1 MTGLGLSLLATGPR
15 GKAHAGA
22 VGLPDFPA
30 AVQQAGL
37 CAVQGK
43 CGCEI
48 VVETGNNA
56 DRIAKL
62 DARRNNPVVDLV
74 LLSDFGM
81 LEAARKGLV
90 QPLDYSQLKNYS
102 QIYPFARNPIGGNY
116 AVGYTIYSVGLV
128 YRSDK
133 TPPRNPGRTCGTR
146 TEGPPGPAG
155 CEHHA
160 RPLALQMADLAW
172 GGKGGD
178 YAAGMQKI
186 LSIKNNVVTFTK
198 NSAQL
203 SSLFAQDDLGRPVAR
218 FTWSQLMKTGMPLKW
233 AIPAEGQAAGMNV
246 MGIVAKS
253 KNADLAYQLMD
264 FWLSKEVQT
273 ALAMELVDSPVNTQV
288 VLPKDKAE
296 FNTYGG
302 EHRLAQVRQAG
313 RPAQAPLR
321 LAGTVEQGHQQVS
334 VPWRRLPLA
343 VRHIVCAP
351 CSPFQNPPRPDA
363 GHAGA
368 DLHRGLL
375 PAAGGALLLD
385 AFRTGG
391 PDSLDGGPLQW
402 SLARFADFL
411 PSPCTCRFCGAPCAS
426 PPGHAVLGPALLS
439 RRAGH
444 RARGAALARTG
455 AGHDDPA
462 ADGVAHC
469 AHLCLDRAVRAQWRS
484 QRRAAATGLAD
495 EPQRLLFTEMAV
507 FVGLLQCCCR

>member
-1 MTGLGLSLLATGPR
+1 MLNKVPFTRASAALVTAGLGLSLLSAPV
-15 GKAHAGA
+15 HAEKRTLVLSA
-22 VGLPDFPA
+22 YPISQPLFNKLVYAPFKE
-30 AVQQAGL
+30 
-37 CAVQGK
+37 K

-90 QPLDYSQLKNYS
+90 QPLDYGQLKNYS

-133 TPPRNPGRTCGTR
+133 TAAPKSWKDLWNPDMKGRIALPDVSTTQG
-146 TEGPPGPAG
+146 
-155 CEHHA
+155 
-160 RPLALQMADLAW
+160 PLALQMADLAW

-203 SSLFAQDDLGRPVAR
+203 SSLFAQDEIWVAPVAR

-253 KNADLAYQLMD
+253 RNADLAYQLMD
-264 FWLSKEVQT
+264 FWLSKDVQT

-302 EHRLAQVRQAG
+302 EHIASLKFVK
-313 RPAQAPLR
+313 PEDLLR
-321 LAGTVEQGHQQVS
+321 HRSGWLEQWNKGIS
-334 VPWRRLPLA
+334 K
-343 VRHIVCAP
+343 
-351 CSPFQNPPRPDA
+351 
-363 GHAGA
+363 
-368 DLHRGLL
+368 
-375 PAAGGALLLD
+375 
-385 AFRTGG
+385 
-391 PDSLDGGPLQW
+391 
-402 SLARFADFL
+402 
-411 PSPCTCRFCGAPCAS
+411 
-426 PPGHAVLGPALLS
+426 
-439 RRAGH
+439 
-444 RARGAALARTG
+444 
-455 AGHDDPA
+455 
-462 ADGVAHC
+462 
-469 AHLCLDRAVRAQWRS
+469 
-484 QRRAAATGLAD
+484 
-495 EPQRLLFTEMAV
+495 
-507 FVGLLQCCCR
+507 

>member
-1 MTGLGLSLLATGPR
+1 MLNKAPFTRASAALVTAGLGLSLLSAPV
-15 GKAHAGA
+15 HAEKRTLVLSA
-22 VGLPDFPA
+22 YPISQPLFNKLVYAPFKE
-30 AVQQAGL
+30 
-37 CAVQGK
+37 K

-133 TPPRNPGRTCGTR
+133 TAAPKSWKDLWNPELKGRIALPDVSTTQG
-146 TEGPPGPAG
+146 
-155 CEHHA
+155 
-160 RPLALQMADLAW
+160 PLALQMADLAW

-203 SSLFAQDDLGRPVAR
+203 SSLFAQDEIWVAPVAR

-264 FWLSKEVQT
+264 FWLSKDVQT

-302 EHRLAQVRQAG
+302 EHIASLKFVKPEDLLKHRSGWL
-313 RPAQAPLR
+313 
-321 LAGTVEQGHQQVS
+321 EQWNKGIS
-334 VPWRRLPLA
+334 K
-343 VRHIVCAP
+343 
-351 CSPFQNPPRPDA
+351 
-363 GHAGA
+363 
-368 DLHRGLL
+368 
-375 PAAGGALLLD
+375 
-385 AFRTGG
+385 
-391 PDSLDGGPLQW
+391 
-402 SLARFADFL
+402 
-411 PSPCTCRFCGAPCAS
+411 
-426 PPGHAVLGPALLS
+426 
-439 RRAGH
+439 
-444 RARGAALARTG
+444 
-455 AGHDDPA
+455 
-462 ADGVAHC
+462 
-469 AHLCLDRAVRAQWRS
+469 
-484 QRRAAATGLAD
+484 
-495 EPQRLLFTEMAV
+495 
-507 FVGLLQCCCR
+507 

>member
-1 MTGLGLSLLATGPR
+1 MFKPARCSRPLAALAMTGIGLSLLAAP
-15 GKAHAGA
+15 AHAEKRTLVLSA
-22 VGLPDFPA
+22 YPISQPLFNKLVYAPFKE
-30 AVQQAGL
+30 
-37 CAVQGK
+37 K

-90 QPLDYSQLKNYS
+90 QPLDYARLKNYS

-133 TPPRNPGRTCGTR
+133 TRAPQSWKDLWSPELKGRLALPDVSTTQG
-146 TEGPPGPAG
+146 
-155 CEHHA
+155 
-160 RPLALQMADLAW
+160 PLALQMADLAW

-203 SSLFAQDDLGRPVAR
+203 SSLFAQDEIWVAPVAR

-302 EHRLAQVRQAG
+302 EHIASLKFVKPEDLLKYRSGWL
-313 RPAQAPLR
+313 
-321 LAGTVEQGHQQVS
+321 EQWNKGIS
-334 VPWRRLPLA
+334 K
-343 VRHIVCAP
+343 
-351 CSPFQNPPRPDA
+351 
-363 GHAGA
+363 
-368 DLHRGLL
+368 
-375 PAAGGALLLD
+375 
-385 AFRTGG
+385 
-391 PDSLDGGPLQW
+391 
-402 SLARFADFL
+402 
-411 PSPCTCRFCGAPCAS
+411 
-426 PPGHAVLGPALLS
+426 
-439 RRAGH
+439 
-444 RARGAALARTG
+444 
-455 AGHDDPA
+455 
-462 ADGVAHC
+462 
-469 AHLCLDRAVRAQWRS
+469 
-484 QRRAAATGLAD
+484 
-495 EPQRLLFTEMAV
+495 
-507 FVGLLQCCCR
+507 

>member
-1 MTGLGLSLLATGPR
+1 MLNKARFPGARAALATAGLGLALLG
-15 GKAHAGA
+15 GSAHAEKRTLVLSA
-22 VGLPDFPA
+22 YPISQPLFNKLVYAPFKE
-30 AVQQAGL
+30 
-37 CAVQGK
+37 K

-90 QPLDYSQLKNYS
+90 QPLDYSQLKNTG
-102 QIYPFARNPIGGNY
+102 QLYPFARNPIGGNY

-133 TPPRNPGRTCGTR
+133 TAAPKSWKDLWSPELKGRIALPDVSTTQG
-146 TEGPPGPAG
+146 
-155 CEHHA
+155 
-160 RPLALQMADLAW
+160 PLALQMADLAW

-186 LSIKNNVVTFTK
+186 LAIKNNVVTFTK

-203 SSLFAQDDLGRPVAR
+203 SSLFAQDEIWAAPVAR
-218 FTWSQLMKTGMPLKW
+218 FTWAQLMKTGMPLKW

-288 VLPKDKAE
+288 VLPRDKAE

-302 EHRLAQVRQAG
+302 EHIASLKFVKPEDLLKHRSGWL
-313 RPAQAPLR
+313 
-321 LAGTVEQGHQQVS
+321 EQWNKGIS
-334 VPWRRLPLA
+334 K
-343 VRHIVCAP
+343 
-351 CSPFQNPPRPDA
+351 
-363 GHAGA
+363 
-368 DLHRGLL
+368 
-375 PAAGGALLLD
+375 
-385 AFRTGG
+385 
-391 PDSLDGGPLQW
+391 
-402 SLARFADFL
+402 
-411 PSPCTCRFCGAPCAS
+411 
-426 PPGHAVLGPALLS
+426 
-439 RRAGH
+439 
-444 RARGAALARTG
+444 
-455 AGHDDPA
+455 
-462 ADGVAHC
+462 
-469 AHLCLDRAVRAQWRS
+469 
-484 QRRAAATGLAD
+484 
-495 EPQRLLFTEMAV
+495 
-507 FVGLLQCCCR
+507 

>member
-1 MTGLGLSLLATGPR
+1 MLNKVPFTRASAALVTAGLGLSLLSAPV
-15 GKAHAGA
+15 HAEKRTLVLSA
-22 VGLPDFPA
+22 YPISQPLFNKLVYAPFKE
-30 AVQQAGL
+30 
-37 CAVQGK
+37 K

-90 QPLDYSQLKNYS
+90 QPLDYGQLKNYS

-133 TPPRNPGRTCGTR
+133 TAAPKSWKDLWNPELKGRIALPDVSTTQG
-146 TEGPPGPAG
+146 
-155 CEHHA
+155 
-160 RPLALQMADLAW
+160 PLALQMADLAW

-203 SSLFAQDDLGRPVAR
+203 SSLFAQDEIWVAPVAR

-253 KNADLAYQLMD
+253 RNADLAYQLMD
-264 FWLSKEVQT
+264 FWLSKDVQT

-302 EHRLAQVRQAG
+302 EHIASLKFVK
-313 RPAQAPLR
+313 PEDLLR
-321 LAGTVEQGHQQVS
+321 HRSGWLEQWNKGIS
-334 VPWRRLPLA
+334 K
-343 VRHIVCAP
+343 
-351 CSPFQNPPRPDA
+351 
-363 GHAGA
+363 
-368 DLHRGLL
+368 
-375 PAAGGALLLD
+375 
-385 AFRTGG
+385 
-391 PDSLDGGPLQW
+391 
-402 SLARFADFL
+402 
-411 PSPCTCRFCGAPCAS
+411 
-426 PPGHAVLGPALLS
+426 
-439 RRAGH
+439 
-444 RARGAALARTG
+444 
-455 AGHDDPA
+455 
-462 ADGVAHC
+462 
-469 AHLCLDRAVRAQWRS
+469 
-484 QRRAAATGLAD
+484 
-495 EPQRLLFTEMAV
+495 
-507 FVGLLQCCCR
+507 

>member
-1 MTGLGLSLLATGPR
+1 MLNKVPFTRASAALVTAGLGLSLLSAPV
-15 GKAHAGA
+15 HAEKRTLVLSA
-22 VGLPDFPA
+22 YPISQPLFNKLVYAPFKE
-30 AVQQAGL
+30 
-37 CAVQGK
+37 K

-90 QPLDYSQLKNYS
+90 QPLDYGQLKNYS

-133 TPPRNPGRTCGTR
+133 TAAPKSWKDLWNPELKGRIALPDVSTTQG
-146 TEGPPGPAG
+146 
-155 CEHHA
+155 
-160 RPLALQMADLAW
+160 PLALQMADLAW

-186 LSIKNNVVTFTK
+186 LSVKNNVVTFTK

-203 SSLFAQDDLGRPVAR
+203 SSLFAQDEIWVAPVAR

-253 KNADLAYQLMD
+253 RNADLAYQLMD
-264 FWLSKEVQT
+264 FWLSKDVQT

-302 EHRLAQVRQAG
+302 EHIASLKFVK
-313 RPAQAPLR
+313 PEDLLR
-321 LAGTVEQGHQQVS
+321 HRSGWLEQWNKGIS
-334 VPWRRLPLA
+334 K
-343 VRHIVCAP
+343 
-351 CSPFQNPPRPDA
+351 
-363 GHAGA
+363 
-368 DLHRGLL
+368 
-375 PAAGGALLLD
+375 
-385 AFRTGG
+385 
-391 PDSLDGGPLQW
+391 
-402 SLARFADFL
+402 
-411 PSPCTCRFCGAPCAS
+411 
-426 PPGHAVLGPALLS
+426 
-439 RRAGH
+439 
-444 RARGAALARTG
+444 
-455 AGHDDPA
+455 
-462 ADGVAHC
+462 
-469 AHLCLDRAVRAQWRS
+469 
-484 QRRAAATGLAD
+484 
-495 EPQRLLFTEMAV
+495 
-507 FVGLLQCCCR
+507 

>member
-1 MTGLGLSLLATGPR
+1 MFKPARFSRPLAALAMTGLGLSLLAAP
-15 GKAHAGA
+15 AHAEKRTLVLSA
-22 VGLPDFPA
+22 YPISQPLFNKLVYAPFKE
-30 AVQQAGL
+30 
-37 CAVQGK
+37 K

-90 QPLDYSQLKNYS
+90 QPLDYGKLKNYS

-133 TPPRNPGRTCGTR
+133 TRAPQSWKDLWNPELKGRLALPDVSTTQG
-146 TEGPPGPAG
+146 
-155 CEHHA
+155 
-160 RPLALQMADLAW
+160 PLALQMADLAW

-178 YAAGMQKI
+178 FATGLQKI
-186 LSIKNNVVTFTK
+186 LAIKNNVVTFTK

-203 SSLFAQDDLGRPVAR
+203 SSLFAQDEIWVAPVAR

-264 FWLSKEVQT
+264 FWLSREVQT

-302 EHRLAQVRQAG
+302 EHIASLKFVKPEDLLKHRSGWL
-313 RPAQAPLR
+313 
-321 LAGTVEQGHQQVS
+321 EQWNKGIS
-334 VPWRRLPLA
+334 K
-343 VRHIVCAP
+343 
-351 CSPFQNPPRPDA
+351 
-363 GHAGA
+363 
-368 DLHRGLL
+368 
-375 PAAGGALLLD
+375 
-385 AFRTGG
+385 
-391 PDSLDGGPLQW
+391 
-402 SLARFADFL
+402 
-411 PSPCTCRFCGAPCAS
+411 
-426 PPGHAVLGPALLS
+426 
-439 RRAGH
+439 
-444 RARGAALARTG
+444 
-455 AGHDDPA
+455 
-462 ADGVAHC
+462 
-469 AHLCLDRAVRAQWRS
+469 
-484 QRRAAATGLAD
+484 
-495 EPQRLLFTEMAV
+495 
-507 FVGLLQCCCR
+507 

>member
-1 MTGLGLSLLATGPR
+1 MLNS
-15 GKAHAGA
+15 
-22 VGLPDFPA
+22 
-30 AVQQAGL
+30 
-37 CAVQGK
+37 
-43 CGCEI
+43 GCEI

-90 QPLDYSQLKNYS
+90 QPLDYARLKNYS

-133 TPPRNPGRTCGTR
+133 TRAPQSWKDLWSPELKGRLALPDVSTTQG
-146 TEGPPGPAG
+146 
-155 CEHHA
+155 
-160 RPLALQMADLAW
+160 PLALQMADLAW

-203 SSLFAQDDLGRPVAR
+203 SSLFAQDEIWVAPVAR

-253 KNADLAYQLMD
+253 KNVDLAYQLMD

-302 EHRLAQVRQAG
+302 EHIASLKFVKPEDLLKYRSGWL
-313 RPAQAPLR
+313 
-321 LAGTVEQGHQQVS
+321 EQWNKGIS
-334 VPWRRLPLA
+334 K
-343 VRHIVCAP
+343 
-351 CSPFQNPPRPDA
+351 
-363 GHAGA
+363 
-368 DLHRGLL
+368 
-375 PAAGGALLLD
+375 
-385 AFRTGG
+385 
-391 PDSLDGGPLQW
+391 
-402 SLARFADFL
+402 
-411 PSPCTCRFCGAPCAS
+411 
-426 PPGHAVLGPALLS
+426 
-439 RRAGH
+439 
-444 RARGAALARTG
+444 
-455 AGHDDPA
+455 
-462 ADGVAHC
+462 
-469 AHLCLDRAVRAQWRS
+469 
-484 QRRAAATGLAD
+484 
-495 EPQRLLFTEMAV
+495 
-507 FVGLLQCCCR
+507 